1 MAPEGAVLYSP
12 FLPRTSTESTQLH
25 AILSRHYDGRDHAVA
40 RPMTDIEINRSV
52 KARPIQEVADQLG
65 IYANEVLPYG
75 KLKAKVSLDVLDRL
89 HAAPLGK
96 YVLVTAINPTPLGEG
111 KTTTS
116 IGLAMGLS
124 CLGRRTAVTL
134 RQPSLG
140 PVFGIK
146 GGGTGGGRAQVLPME
161 EINLHLTGDA
171 HAVSASHNLLSAFL
185 DNHLFHGNA
194 LHVDQNRITWP
205 RTLGI
210 SDRSLRQI
218 SLGEGTVG
226 RTGQFVITE
235 ASEVM
240 AMLALASS
248 QADLRHRLGQI
259 VVGYTT
265 DGRPVRAEELE
276 CAGSMAVLLR
286 EALLPNLVQTLEGT
300 PAFVHTGPFGN
311 IAHGNCSILSDAIAL
326 RCADYVVTEAGF
338 GSDLGA
344 EKFFNIKCRLSGFK
358 PAAAVVVATLRAL
371 KLHGG
376 GAAKVGAPLPA
387 GLTGPNQQALEKG
400 FANLE
405 QHIANVKAHGVP
417 VVVAV
422 NAFVNDPAA
431 ELEWVRDRSR
441 EVGAVDAAVSTHWAD
456 GGKGA
461 EALAEAVVRA
471 TKEQSTFR
479 HLYDV
484 AWPIKKKIQV
494 IATQMYGASAVSFDV
509 AAERDIE
516 LAQQLG
522 LDQLP
527 ICMAKTPLSLSHD
540 PALKGRPTGFTLPIK
555 EVRLLAG
562 AGFLTAV
569 CSGIQ
574 LMPGLPKKPAGE
586 RIGIDPSTGEIVGLS

>member
-1 MAPEGAVLYSP
+1 
-12 FLPRTSTESTQLH
+12 
-25 AILSRHYDGRDHAVA
+25 
-40 RPMTDIEINRSV
+40 MTDIEINRSV
-52 KARPIQEVADQLG
+52 KPRPIQDVADQLG
-65 IYANEVLPYG
+65 IKANELFPYG
-75 KLKAKVSLDVLDRL
+75 RLKAKVSLDTLDRL
-89 HAAPLGK
+89 HAAPLGR

-124 CLGRRTAVTL
+124 RLGHRTAVTL

-171 HAVSASHNLLSAFL
+171 HAVSASHNLLSAFI
-185 DNHLFHGNA
+185 DNHLFHGNV
-194 LHVDQNRITWP
+194 LQVDSNRITWP
-205 RTLGI
+205 RTSGV

-218 SLGEGTVG
+218 ALGDGAAG
-226 RTGQFVITE
+226 RTGRFVITE

-248 QADLRHRLGQI
+248 QADLQQRLEEI
-259 VVGYTT
+259 VVGFTL
-265 DGRPVRAEELE
+265 DGKPVRAKELG

-300 PAFVHTGPFGN
+300 AAFVHTGPFGN

-358 PAAAVVVATLRAL
+358 PAAAVVVTTLRAL

-376 GAAKVGAPLPA
+376 GGAVKIGAPLPA
-387 GLTGPNQQALEKG
+387 GLTGPNQEALLKG

-417 VVVAV
+417 VVVAI
-422 NAFVNDPAA
+422 NAFINDPAA
-431 ELEWVRDRSR
+431 ELEWVRKRSH
-441 EVGAVDAAVSTHWAD
+441 EVGAFDAAVSTHWAD
-456 GGKGA
+456 GGQGA
-461 EALAEAVVRA
+461 EALAKAVIRA
-471 TKEQSTFR
+471 TEERSTFR
-479 HLYDV
+479 YLYDV
-484 AWPIKKKIQV
+484 AWPIRKKIEA
-494 IATQMYGASAVSFDV
+494 IATQMYGASDVSFD
-509 AAERDIE
+509 AEAERNIE

-522 LDQLP
+522 LDRLP

-540 PALKGRPTGFTLPIK
+540 PALKGRPSGFTLPIK
-555 EVRLLAG
+555 EVRMLAG
-562 AGFLTAV
+562 AGFLTAI

-586 RIGIDPSTGEIVGLS
+586 RIGIDASTGEIVGLS

>member
-1 MAPEGAVLYSP
+1 
-12 FLPRTSTESTQLH
+12 
-25 AILSRHYDGRDHAVA
+25 
-40 RPMTDIEINRSV
+40 MTDIEINRSV
-52 KARPIQEVADQLG
+52 KAHPIQDVADQLG
-65 IYANEVLPYG
+65 IQTNELFPYG
-75 KLKAKVSLDVLDRL
+75 KLKAKVSLDVLERL
-89 HAAPLGK
+89 HAASLGK

-124 CLGRRTAVTL
+124 RLGHRTAVTL

-161 EINLHLTGDA
+161 DINLHLTGDA
-171 HAVSASHNLLSAFL
+171 HAVSASHNLLSAFV
-185 DNHLFHGNA
+185 DNHLFHGNK
-194 LHVDQNRITWP
+194 LQLDLNRITWP
-205 RTLGI
+205 RTLGV
-210 SDRSLRQI
+210 SDRALRQI
-218 SLGEGTVG
+218 SLGEGDVG
-226 RTGQFVITE
+226 RRGQFVITE

-259 VVGYTT
+259 VVGFTMN
-265 DGRPVRAEELE
+265 GKPVRAEEFG

-358 PAAAVVVATLRAL
+358 PSAAVVVATLRAL

-376 GAAKVGAPLPA
+376 GGAAKVGAPLPV
-387 GLTGPNQQALEKG
+387 GLTGPNQDALVKG

-422 NAFVNDPAA
+422 NAFIDDSVA
-431 ELEWVRDRSR
+431 ELEWVRKRAR

-461 EALAEAVVRA
+461 EELAKAVVGA
-471 TKEQSTFR
+471 TERISTFR

-484 AWPIKKKIQV
+484 GWPIKKKIHT
-494 IATQMYGASAVSFDV
+494 IATQMYGASTVSFD
-509 AAERDIE
+509 AQAERDIE
-516 LAQQLG
+516 IAQQLG

-540 PALKGRPTGFTLPIK
+540 PALKGRPSEFTLPIK
-555 EVRLLAG
+555 EVRILAG

-574 LMPGLPKKPAGE
+574 LMPGLPKKPIGE
-586 RIGIDPSTGEIVGLS
+586 RIGIDPGTGEVVGLS

>member
-1 MAPEGAVLYSP
+1 
-12 FLPRTSTESTQLH
+12 
-25 AILSRHYDGRDHAVA
+25 
-40 RPMTDIEINRSV
+40 MTDIEINRSV
-52 KARPIQEVADQLG
+52 KAQPIQAVADQLG
-65 IYANEVLPYG
+65 ILASELLPYG
-75 KLKAKVSLDVLDRL
+75 RLKAKVSLDVLERL
-89 HAAPLGK
+89 KSARLGR

-124 CLGRRTAVTL
+124 RLGHRTAVTL

-171 HAVSASHNLLSAFL
+171 HAVSASHNILSAFV
-185 DNHLFHGNA
+185 DNHIFHGNE
-194 LHVDQNRITWP
+194 LRIDLNRITWP

-210 SDRSLRQI
+210 SDRSLRQVL
-218 SLGEGTVG
+218 LGEGTDG
-226 RTGQFVITE
+226 RRGQFVITE

-248 QADLRHRLGQI
+248 QADLRRRLGQI
-259 VVGYTT
+259 IVGFTT
-265 DGRPVRAEELE
+265 SGKAVRAEELG
-276 CAGSMAVLLR
+276 CPGSMAVLLR
-286 EALLPNLVQTLEGT
+286 DALLPNLVQTLEGT

-311 IAHGNCSILSDAIAL
+311 IAHGNCSIISDAIAL

-358 PAAAVVVATLRAL
+358 PAVAVVVVTLRAL

-376 GAAKVGAPLPA
+376 GGTVKVGTPLPA
-387 GLTGPNQQALEKG
+387 GLTGPNREALAKG

-422 NAFVNDPAA
+422 NAFQDDPVA
-431 ELEWVRDRSR
+431 ELEWVRERSR
-441 EVGAVDAAVSTHWAD
+441 EAGAVDAAVSTHWAD

-461 EALAEAVVRA
+461 EALAQAVARA
-471 TKEQSTFR
+471 TETSSSFR
-479 HLYDV
+479 YLYEV
-484 AWPIKKKIQV
+484 AWPIKKKIQA
-494 IATQMYGASAVSFDV
+494 IATEIYGASGVSFDAV
-509 AAERDIE
+509 AERDIE
-516 LAQQLG
+516 SAEQLG
-522 LDQLP
+522 LDELP

-555 EVRLLAG
+555 EVRMLAG

-586 RIGIDPSTGEIVGLS
+586 RIDIDPATGEVVGLS

>member
-1 MAPEGAVLYSP
+1 
-12 FLPRTSTESTQLH
+12 
-25 AILSRHYDGRDHAVA
+25 
-40 RPMTDIEINRSV
+40 MTDIEINRSV
-52 KARPIQEVADQLG
+52 MARPIQGVADQLG
-65 IYANEVLPYG
+65 IQANELFPYG
-75 KLKAKVSLDVLDRL
+75 KLKAKVSLDILERL
-89 HAAPLGK
+89 QAAPLGK
-96 YVLVTAINPTPLGEG
+96 YILVTAINPTPLGEG

-124 CLGRRTAVTL
+124 RLGHRTTVTL

-146 GGGTGGGRAQVLPME
+146 GGGTGGGRAQVVPME
-161 EINLHLTGDA
+161 DINLHLTGDA
-171 HAVSASHNLLSAFL
+171 HAVSASHNLLAAFV
-185 DNHLFHGNA
+185 DNHLFHGNK
-194 LHVDQNRITWP
+194 LQVDLNRIVWP
-205 RTLGI
+205 RTLGV
-210 SDRSLRQI
+210 SDRALRQI
-218 SLGEGTVG
+218 SLGEGVVN
-226 RTGQFVITE
+226 RRGQFVITE

-240 AMLALASS
+240 AILALASS

-259 VVGYTT
+259 LVGFTT
-265 DGRPVRAEELE
+265 DGKPVRAEEFG

-286 EALLPNLVQTLEGT
+286 EAALPNLVQTLEGT

-311 IAHGNCSILSDAIAL
+311 VAHGNCSILSDAVAL

-344 EKFFNIKCRLSGFK
+344 EKFFNIKCRLSGFR
-358 PAAAVVVATLRAL
+358 PAATVVVATLRAL

-376 GAAKVGAPLPA
+376 GGTAKVGASLPL
-387 GLTGPNQQALEKG
+387 GLTGPNQDALAKG

-422 NAFVNDPAA
+422 NAFINDSVA
-431 ELEWVRDRSR
+431 ELEWVRKRAR
-441 EVGAVDAAVSTHWAD
+441 EVGAVDAAISTHWAD

-461 EALAEAVVRA
+461 EELAKAVVGA
-471 TKEQSTFR
+471 TEKTSSFR
-479 HLYDV
+479 YLYDV
-484 AWPIKKKIQV
+484 GWPIKKKV
-494 IATQMYGASAVSFDV
+494 HTIATQMYGASAVSFD
-509 AAERDIE
+509 AQAERDIE
-516 LAQQLG
+516 IAQQLG

-540 PALKGRPTGFTLPIK
+540 PALKGRPSDFTLPIK
-555 EVRLLAG
+555 EVRILAG

-586 RIGIDPSTGEIVGLS
+586 RIGIDPGTGEVVGLS

>member
-1 MAPEGAVLYSP
+1 
-12 FLPRTSTESTQLH
+12 
-25 AILSRHYDGRDHAVA
+25 
-40 RPMTDIEINRSV
+40 MTDIEINRSI
-52 KARPIQEVADQLG
+52 KPRPIQEIANQLG
-65 IYANEVLPYG
+65 IQASELFSYG
-75 KLKAKVSLDVLDRL
+75 GLKAKVSLDVLDRL
-89 HAAPLGK
+89 HGAPLGR

-124 CLGRRTAVTL
+124 RLGHRTAVTL

-171 HAVSASHNLLSAFL
+171 HAVSASHNLLSAFV

-194 LHVDQNRITWP
+194 LQVDPNRIIWP
-205 RTLGI
+205 RTSGV
-210 SDRSLRQI
+210 SDRALRQI
-218 SLGEGTVG
+218 SLGEGAAG

-248 QADLRHRLGQI
+248 QVDLRQRIGRI
-259 VVGYTT
+259 VVGFTT
-265 DGRPVRAEELE
+265 NGKPLHAEEFG

-326 RCADYVVTEAGF
+326 RCANYVVTEAGF

-376 GAAKVGAPLPA
+376 GGAVKVGSPLPA
-387 GLTGPNQQALEKG
+387 GLTGPNQEALIKG

-422 NAFVNDPAA
+422 NAFINDPVT
-431 ELEWVRDRSR
+431 ELEWVRERSR

-456 GGKGA
+456 GGQGA
-461 EALAEAVVRA
+461 ESLAKAVVRA
-471 TKEQSTFR
+471 TAETSTFR
-479 HLYDV
+479 QLYDV
-484 AWPIKKKIQV
+484 TWPIKKKIQT
-494 IATQMYGASAVSFDV
+494 IATQMYGASDVSFDA
-509 AAERDIE
+509 AAERHIE

-540 PALKGRPTGFTLPIK
+540 PTLKGRPSGFTLPIK
-555 EVRLLAG
+555 EVRMLAG

-574 LMPGLPKKPAGE
+574 LMPGLPKRPAGE

>member
-1 MAPEGAVLYSP
+1 MK
-12 FLPRTSTESTQLH
+12 
-25 AILSRHYDGRDHAVA
+25 
-40 RPMTDIEINRSV
+40 DIEINRSV
-52 KARPIQEVADQLG
+52 MARPIQGVADQLG
-65 IYANEVLPYG
+65 LQANELFPYG
-75 KLKAKVSLDVLDRL
+75 KLKAKVSLDILERL
-89 HAAPLGK
+89 QAAPLGK
-96 YVLVTAINPTPLGEG
+96 YILVTAINPTPLGEG

-124 CLGRRTAVTL
+124 RLGHRTTITL

-146 GGGTGGGRAQVLPME
+146 GGGTGGGRAQVVPME
-161 EINLHLTGDA
+161 DINLHLTGDA
-171 HAVSASHNLLSAFL
+171 HAVSASHNLLAAFV
-185 DNHLFHGNA
+185 DNHLFHGNK
-194 LHVDQNRITWP
+194 LQVDLNRIAWP
-205 RTLGI
+205 RTLGV
-210 SDRSLRQI
+210 SDRALRQI
-218 SLGEGTVG
+218 SLGEGVVS
-226 RTGQFVITE
+226 RRGQFVITE

-240 AMLALASS
+240 AILALASS
-248 QADLRHRLGQI
+248 QANLRHRLGQI
-259 VVGYTT
+259 VVGFTT
-265 DGRPVRAEELE
+265 HGKPVRAEEFG

-376 GAAKVGAPLPA
+376 GGAAKVGAPLSI
-387 GLTGPNQQALEKG
+387 GLTGPNQDALAKG

-422 NAFVNDPAA
+422 NAFINDSVA
-431 ELEWVRDRSR
+431 ELEWVRKRAR
-441 EVGAVDAAVSTHWAD
+441 EVGAVDAAISTHWAD

-461 EALAEAVVRA
+461 EELAKAVVGA
-471 TKEQSTFR
+471 TEIKSSFR
-479 HLYDV
+479 YLYDV
-484 AWPIKKKIQV
+484 GWPIKKKV
-494 IATQMYGASAVSFDV
+494 HTIATQMYGASAVSFD
-509 AAERDIE
+509 AQAERDIE
-516 LAQQLG
+516 IAQQLG

-540 PALKGRPTGFTLPIK
+540 PALKGRPSDFTLPIK
-555 EVRLLAG
+555 EVRILAG

-586 RIGIDPSTGEIVGLS
+586 RIGIDPGTGEVVGLF